1 MNGAGVNGAGVSVPI
16 TLGRA
21 DGLPE
26 GPRDPVQSTPARR
39 PGSVRRT
46 TALDQRRGEPGET
59 QHVVGTGRD
68 LLTRADGTTVVLDQA
83 QVDATVWLGVITAIE
98 TAPLVAELEGLI
110 GDSVSKGLRQRADQL
125 VPDHR
130 QGATVLHQLLDDF
143 PMAALISGY
152 GSSRETPDFKLPA
165 EAAEKM
171 TDLCAGWEAGGT
183 MLGGL
188 AATGLFP
195 IPLGPPA
202 PTLES
207 PDDPLSWHA
216 LPPMA
221 VRSVRRRRRIDVWEQ
236 DGLLAVDVHFRDSHL
251 GLDGPED
258 ILHEYTLAVSIDP
271 DGLVVRSASAA
282 ARVLP
287 WPECPAALGSV
298 DRIVGEP
305 LERLRPFVAM
315 KFTGTTTCTH
325 LNDSMRSLAGVQA
338 LVAALR

>member
-1 MNGAGVNGAGVSVPI
+1 LSEPI

-26 GPRDPVQSTPARR
+26 GPRDPVRSTPSRR

-46 TALDQRRGEPGET
+46 TALDQRRGEPGAE
-59 QHVVGTGRD
+59 QHIVGTGRD
-68 LLTRADGTTVVLDQA
+68 LLTRTDGTTEVLDEA
-83 QVDATVWLGVITAIE
+83 QVDATVWLGSITAIE
-98 TAPLVAELEGLI
+98 TSPLVSALAGLV

-125 VPDHR
+125 VPEHR
-130 QGATVLHQLLDDF
+130 ERASVLHQLLDDF

-152 GSSRETPDFKLPA
+152 GSSRETPDFKLPP
-165 EAAEKM
+165 EAADKM

-188 AATGLFP
+188 ADTGLFP

-202 PTLES
+202 PAVES
-207 PDDPLSWHA
+207 ADDPLAWHTV
-216 LPPMA
+216 PPM
-221 VRSVRRRRRIDVWEQ
+221 VPRSVRRRRRIDVWEDEGQ
-236 DGLLAVDVHFRDSHL
+236 LVVDVHFRDSHL
-251 GLDGPED
+251 GLEGPED
-258 ILHEYTLAVSIDP
+258 ILHEYTLAVTIDP
-271 DGLVVRSASAA
+271 EALVVRSASAA

-298 DRIVGEP
+298 DRIVGER

-315 KFTGTTTCTH
+315 KLTGTTTCTH